1 MTKPRTVSHDLPEGV
16 ARQPGSR
23 YLYVFVKSPDGGPT
37 KRFSTKIDWTQLTK
51 AEHRA
56 AARRAGDLYRLVEGM
71 RMHPAHRDVARAV
84 YDGTL
89 PITQV
94 FEIGMVAGAMGLRAA
109 LDAKALEDADIDL
122 MPHLD
127 AFRAH
132 TIGLHLKRRGRPI
145 SANHRDQTVSA
156 IRRYL
161 AWAAAADT
169 GKPAATE
176 RRPLSLLSP
185 TRFQRYVAVLE
196 ARTKAATKAAG
207 KPVKN
212 TTGHRPVRDCTLAL
226 RQFVRFLKAERG
238 VAHAIDPTEGKAP
251 PANNPPRMHWLPLED
266 VRTLMTALPAPG
278 GVYCAIL
285 HATALDTSDVARLT
299 ADSFE
304 RRGDRWM
311 ISASSKKT
319 RTRRRRVPVHR
330 WAIAEIEPYLLDRI
344 AADGSRALLFP
355 DWARWRNARDPYAR
369 LHAATVAALVADGH
383 TQFAGYEPRDS
394 RHSVAVQMCQA
405 GIAIQLVAQ
414 QLGSAVDT
422 VASTYAQWITT
433 EEQWD
438 AVLARLDA
446 ANTIGPTVSS

>member
-1 MTKPRTVSHDLPEGV
+1 MSKPRTASHDLPEGV

-51 AEHRA
+51 AELKST
-56 AARRAGDLYRLVEGM
+56 ARRAGDLYRLIDGM
-71 RMHPAHRDVARAV
+71 LTHPAHRDIARAV
-84 YDGTL
+84 YAGTL
-89 PITQV
+89 SIAQV
-94 FEIGMVAGAMGLRAA
+94 FEIGLVSGAPGLRAS
-109 LDAKALEDADIDL
+109 LDAKAMDDADVDL
-122 MPHLD
+122 VPHLE
-127 AFRAH
+127 AFRTH

-145 SANHRDQTVSA
+145 SAHHRGQMVSA

-161 AWAAAADT
+161 DWAAADGA
-169 GKPAATE
+169 GKRVATE

-185 TRFQRYVAVLE
+185 TLFQRYVAVLE
-196 ARTKAATKAAG
+196 ARTKARVKATG

-226 RQFVRFLKAERG
+226 RQFVRYLQTERE
-238 VAHAIDPTEGKAP
+238 VPRAVDPTEGKAP
-251 PANNPPRMHWLPLED
+251 PANNPPRMHWLPLDD
-266 VRTLMTALPAPG
+266 VRMLMAVLPAPA

-299 ADSFE
+299 ADCFD

-311 ISASSKKT
+311 VSSSSKKT

-330 WAIAEIEPYLLDRI
+330 WAIPEIERYLLQRI
-344 AADGSRALLFP
+344 AADGPRAQLFP

-383 TQFAGYEPRDS
+383 THFAGYEPRDS

-405 GIAIQLVAQ
+405 GIPIQLVAQ

-422 VASTYAQWITT
+422 VASTYAQWVTT

-438 AVLARLDA
+438 AMLDRLESA
-446 ANTIGPTVSS
+446 GR